1 MFKEKFKYYKRKSPV
16 PDFGSVID
24 LDKNFQE
31 IAAHVH
37 QVDLTHRQDVN
48 EQFPGLEP
56 INNWVCY
63 TLNSSGAIV
72 IRNPFTMQ
80 GQRYWMARC
89 LKDYPQTPN
98 INNLSPQLFSIEVLN
113 DWWQSL
119 QQCTDIDE
127 IRRMNISMRW
137 TTLGYHHDW
146 DSKKYSEEKRGEFPK
161 DLASLSAHFA
171 SVLGFKL
178 YEAQAAIVNFYP
190 IGTTLSAHTD
200 HSEPN
205 RTAPLFSFSFG
216 QTAIFLIGGRTKEM
230 SPLAVYLRSGDVL
243 IMSGESRLC
252 YHAVP
257 RVMKARDEPWNN
269 FVHTESS
276 ISISSPSLKR
286 ARIDSTLV
294 EKVNSYGIDT
304 TLYKK
309 VIDEAFWLPFK
320 NYLNCAR
327 ININVRQVLN
337 AGVTRLPS
345 LDSNTEDIK
354 KRMQIVMT

>member
-1 MFKEKFKYYKRKSPV
+1 M
-16 PDFGSVID
+16 
-24 LDKNFQE
+24 LD
-31 IAAHVH
+31 
-37 QVDLTHRQDVN
+37 
-48 EQFPGLEP
+48 
-56 INNWVCY
+56 
-63 TLNSSGAIV
+63 
-72 IRNPFTMQ
+72 
-80 GQRYWMARC
+80 
-89 LKDYPQTPN
+89 
-98 INNLSPQLFSIEVLN
+98 
-113 DWWQSL
+113 DWWRSL

-230 SPLAVYLRSGDVL
+230 CPLAVYLRSGDVL

-276 ISISSPSLKR
+276 ISISSPSCKR

-294 EKVNSYGIDT
+294 EKVNTYGIDT

-320 NYLNCAR
+320 SYLNYAR

-337 AGVTRLPS
+337 AGETRLPS

-354 KRMQIVMT
+354 NTNAISNDR